1 MQDIFDNI
9 VKIIAKYW
17 HIYLDGAVG
26 TLSMSALAVLAGSVL
41 GIFIAILKMNKLGFT
56 VGGQKIRPFSLIAT
70 LYIEIIRGTPL
81 MVQMYFFYFAVPMMF
96 ENAQTDASTSI
107 VIALVLN
114 SAGYM
119 AEIIRA
125 GIEAVDKGQTEA
137 ARSLG
142 LSGGKTMTRIVLPQ
156 AVKNILPAMCNEF
169 ITIIKETAIVSVF
182 FGRDIMTAVKKIQ
195 GFTYLS
201 IEPLVVAAI
210 IYFVLTF
217 ILSKTVAAF
226 ERRLKAS
233 D

>member
-9 VKIIAKYW
+9 VKIITKYW

-26 TLSMSALAVLAGSVL
+26 TLSMSAIAVLAGSVL
-41 GIFIAILKMNKLGFT
+41 GIFIAILKMSKLGFK
-56 VGGQKIRPFSLIAT
+56 VGDKKIRPFSLIAT
-70 LYIEIIRGTPL
+70 FYIEVIRGTPL
-81 MVQMYFFYFAVPMMF
+81 MVQMMFFYFAIPLIF
-96 ENAQTDASTSI
+96 EGAQTNINTSI
-107 VIALVLN
+107 IVSLVLN

-119 AEIIRA
+119 SEIIRA

-142 LSGGKTMTRIVLPQ
+142 LSGGSTMLRIVLPQ

-169 ITIIKETAIVSVF
+169 ITIIKETAIVSTF
-182 FGRDIMTAVKKIQ
+182 FGRDIMTAYKTVQ

-201 IEPLVVAAI
+201 IEPLVVAAM

-217 ILSKTVAAF
+217 VLSKTVAAF